1 MTISAGRITVRQCSA
16 TSNVAAVSTAKPER
30 SNILCARS
38 RLRPAGAT
46 SSTQG
51 VTSYASTAI

>member
-1 MTISAGRITVRQCSA
+1 MTIIAGVITARQCSA
-16 TSNVAAVSTAKPER
+16 TSNVAAVSTAKPAR

-38 RLRPAGAT
+38 RLGPAGAM

-51 VTSYASTAI
+51 VTS